1 MYAWNVAALFL
12 NQSKYLYFPKSEWAA
27 TPESIGLAY
36 EDLTFKTQDGRVI
49 SGWFVRAGKGQTVVL
64 MCHGN
69 AGNISNRLDELRVF
83 HELGLSSLVFDYGGY
98 GKSEGSPS
106 ELSTYLDAE
115 AAWRFLVEDKK
126 VLPNEIIICGRS
138 LGAAIAARLA
148 AHQTPKALILES
160 GFTSLADIA
169 AQMYPRFPVRW
180 LLKFRYDTLDQ
191 LQKVDCPVLVVHSL
205 EDQVVP
211 FTHGRRLYEAAK
223 SPKQFLQISGRH
235 NEGYVASEDKY
246 KKGLQDF
253 LDSIKL

>member
-36 EDLTFKTQDGRVI
+36 EDLTFKTQDGRLI
-49 SGWFVRAGKGQTVVL
+49 SGWFVKAGKGQTVVL